1 MLMIMLRSGFRST
14 FVPQTIKTSNTEENT
29 RSRILKAALRLFAAQ
44 GYDGTTTKDLAKKA

>member
-1 MLMIMLRSGFRST
+1 MLMIILRSGFRST

-44 GYDGTTTKDLAKKA
+44 GYDGTTPKE